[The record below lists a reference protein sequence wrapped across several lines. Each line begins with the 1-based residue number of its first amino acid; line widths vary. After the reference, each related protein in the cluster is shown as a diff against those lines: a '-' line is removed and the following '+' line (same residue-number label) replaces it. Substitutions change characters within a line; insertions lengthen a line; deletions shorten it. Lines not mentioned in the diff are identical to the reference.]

1 MFEVDPSTISGKD
14 TLQLLSELEL
24 NLNAKIRA
32 MANLWEIIPEYKSME
47 GELTRKK
54 KEREMKER
62 ERVEKLA
69 DEANW

>member
-32 MANLWEIIPEYKSME
+32 MTNLRLIIPEYKNLE

-54 KEREMKER
+54 KE
-62 ERVEKLA
+62 
-69 DEANW
+69 